1 MMVTKRFLLLFASI
15 ASVTGVPAVA
25 ADLQPGPV
33 ELQSAGPLT
42 MTDSGVLIVGDP
54 IAAAIYAIDT
64 EEGASTHAGSG
75 PQIDDLK
82 AELAKALNVESS
94 QINIGDMTT
103 NEVTGNVFL
112 SLSAGDANHL
122 VRISPKGEVTKLNLD
137 KVAHAKKSLPNPP
150 ENKVTGE
157 GRRQKN
163 RRAESITDLS
173 FFDGKVLVSG
183 LTATESPSTVMEIPY
198 PFSEETILTNVE
210 LFHAAHGRVESDPA
224 IRAFVT
230 MTIDGKPT
238 VLAGFTCTPLVA
250 FPIEKMGQQEKL
262 RGKTLAELG
271 NRNQPLDMISYEQG
285 TEKYLLISNS
295 ARGVMKVS
303 LADVEKNPGLT
314 EPVGGGGTAGQP
326 FETIQSLKDVKQMA
340 RYDEKHATIITET
353 EGGKTQLK
361 TVKLP

>member
-1 MMVTKRFLLLFASI
+1 MAMKRFFLLFASLTVV
-15 ASVTGVPAVA
+15 AGVPASA

-33 ELQSAGPLT
+33 ELQSAGPLA
-42 MTDSGVLIVGDP
+42 MTDSGVLLVGDP
-54 IAAAIYAIDT
+54 MGAAIYAIDT
-64 EEGASTHAGSG
+64 EEGNATHAGAG
-75 PQIDDLK
+75 PQINDLN
-82 AELAKALNVESS
+82 AELAKSLGVDAS
-94 QINIGDMTT
+94 QIKIGDMTA

-112 SLSAGDANHL
+112 SLSTGDSTHL
-122 VRISPKGEVTKLNLD
+122 VRISPKGEITKLNLD
-137 KVAHAKKSLPNPP
+137 KVAHAKKSLPNAP

-183 LTATESPSTVMEIPY
+183 LTATEAPSSVMEIPY

-210 LFHAAHGRVESDPA
+210 PYHAAHGRVESDPA

-230 MTIDGKPT
+230 MTIDGQPS

-250 FPIEKMGQQEKL
+250 FPIAKMGQQEKL

-285 TEKYLLISNS
+285 TDKFLLISNS

-314 EPVGGGGTAGQP
+314 QPVGGGGTAGQA
-326 FETIQSLKDVKQMA
+326 FETIASLQDVKQMA
-340 RYDEKHATIITET
+340 RYDEKHAAIVTQAD
-353 EGGKTQLK
+353 GGKAQLK
-361 TVKLP
+361 TVELP